1 MESVEEKEE
10 EAMDHKNDGN
20 AAAASNYHS
29 HLE

>member
-1 MESVEEKEE
+1 MESVEEKE